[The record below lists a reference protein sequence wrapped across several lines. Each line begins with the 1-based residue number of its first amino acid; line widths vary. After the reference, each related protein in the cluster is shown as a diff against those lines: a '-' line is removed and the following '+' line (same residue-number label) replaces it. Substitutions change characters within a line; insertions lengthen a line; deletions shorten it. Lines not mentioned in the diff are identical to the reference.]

1 MTNIDS
7 ARLRAA
13 LQDGGEIALL
23 DVREQGEFGQCHLFH
38 ANNTPLSRIELE
50 IVRLV
55 PRKDTRIVLT
65 SAGVPGLCD
74 SAAAVRG
81 PGVMGR
87 TPAVRAVGAISS
99 AYEAN

>member
-7 ARLRAA
+7 SRLRAA
-13 LQDGGEIALL
+13 LQDGDEIALL

-74 SAAAVRG
+74 SAAAVLER
-81 PGVMGR
+81 MGYSD
-87 TPAVRAVGAISS
+87 VSIS
-99 AYEAN
+99 ADG